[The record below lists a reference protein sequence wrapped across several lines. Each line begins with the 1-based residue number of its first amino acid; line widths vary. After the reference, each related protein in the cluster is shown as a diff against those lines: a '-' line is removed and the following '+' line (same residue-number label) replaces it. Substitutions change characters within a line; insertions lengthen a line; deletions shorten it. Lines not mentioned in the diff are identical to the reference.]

1 MFYVPNPSR
10 RVRILEPISGLLLI
24 ALPRLTPEERQGARQ
39 IARELSRDS
48 FARVMRQHLAKS
60 QR

>member
-10 RVRILEPISGLLLI
+10 RVRILEPIPGLILI
-24 ALPRLTPEERQGARQ
+24 ALPKLTPQQRRHARR
-39 IARELSRDS
+39 IARELSRDT
-48 FARVMRQHLAKS
+48 FARVLRQHLAKI